1 MEASMLPEEEEKKI
15 IEDAKKT
22 MPDDDKMEKLST
34 LYHVFS
40 DSVRLKIICALFDTP
55 LNVNDLASQLDATQ
69 SNISHHLAI
78 LKANDLV
85 SSKKNGKQVIYSLKD
100 EHVKKIFEMGL
111 EHILEKK
118 NG

>member
-1 MEASMLPEEEEKKI
+1 MTEEETQKALF
-15 IEDAKKT
+15 DAKKA
-22 MPDDDKMEKLST
+22 MPDDEKMEKLST

-40 DSVRLKIICALFDTP
+40 DSVRLKIICALFDEP
-55 LNVNDLASQLDATQ
+55 SNVNDLSAKLNATQ

-85 SSKKNGKQVIYSLKD
+85 TAKKNGKQVIYSLKD
-100 EHVKKIFEMGL
+100 EHVQMIFEMGL

-118 NG
+118 